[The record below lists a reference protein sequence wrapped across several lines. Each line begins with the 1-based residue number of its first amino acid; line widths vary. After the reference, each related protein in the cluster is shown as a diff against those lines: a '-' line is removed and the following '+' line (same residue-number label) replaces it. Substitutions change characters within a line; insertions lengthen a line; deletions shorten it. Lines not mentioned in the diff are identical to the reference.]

1 MVKMFR
7 SKPVREVGPALRL
20 SGTAIRLNTSLV
32 STETTAE
39 ASESR
44 PAIMVPVTWLGLG
57 LGLGLGLAN
66 PNPNANPNPQAAY
79 RRLDPA
85 RQVHAEEAGDHRAH
99 TWPGGAGER

>member
-1 MVKMFR
+1 MVMCPVRMASIAATTKGVTEVLIRKKKASMVKMFR

-44 PAIMVPVTWLGLG
+44 PG
-57 LGLGLGLAN
+57 
-66 PNPNANPNPQAAY
+66 
-79 RRLDPA
+79 
-85 RQVHAEEAGDHRAH
+85 
-99 TWPGGAGER
+99 